1 MIKDNSTVL
10 YEKIVCQLMIAR
22 RKKLNVNQAIHIS
35 SALLTRTLQ
44 KRLADL
50 HIPLDRP
57 PYISWAGAWY
67 KVFTMQKRDRIML
80 EIIQEEITRVREMS
94 NENLFN
100 CFGGVIDGKLRG
112 VNHE

>member
-1 MIKDNSTVL
+1 
-10 YEKIVCQLMIAR
+10 
-22 RKKLNVNQAIHIS
+22 
-35 SALLTRTLQ
+35 
-44 KRLADL
+44 
-50 HIPLDRP
+50 
-57 PYISWAGAWY
+57 
-67 KVFTMQKRDRIML
+67 ML